1 LKVKVKDIAKAA
13 GVSATA
19 VSLVLNDKPCRLSEA
34 TKEHILR
41 IAREMRFQNEN
52 HMNFTSAGRVK
63 TVGLVI
69 PDVQNLFYQQVS
81 LAVSRYLEA
90 EGYVVFQCGV
100 DEDLKTCYHAL
111 ECLTA
116 KNVDGIIV
124 IPPCI
129 HSKDDKLIKMMKSL
143 QDSGVPMILVDRAVY
158 SVFCDFITADNKQG
172 GKLAAGYLISKG
184 HKKIGCILGGK
195 EVYTVRKRLEGYK
208 QALAQN
214 GIAFDEDLV
223 YYGEFDEETGVQGAK
238 ELCQKGVS
246 AIFAGSDEIAYG
258 VYQYAGS
265 HGLRIPDD
273 LSVIGFDNTRLCT
286 LLQPNLTSI
295 DQNAFQIGERAA
307 EVILQNINPADQE
320 EGPRNYYFTP
330 FLVERESVAEFV
342 SRE

>member
-1 LKVKVKDIAKAA
+1 MKVKVKDIAKAA

-41 IAREMRFQNEN
+41 IAREMKFQNEN
-52 HMNFTSAGRVK
+52 HMNFSSVGKVK

-81 LAVSRYLEA
+81 LAAVRYLSR
-90 EGYVVFQCGV
+90 EGYTVFQCGV
-100 DEDLKTCYHAL
+100 DEDLKTCYQAL
-111 ECLTA
+111 ESLTS

-158 SVFCDFITADNKQG
+158 SVFCDFVTADNKHG
-172 GKLAAGYLISKG
+172 GKTAAEYLIKKG
-184 HKKIGCILGGK
+184 HRRIGCILGNK

-208 QALAQN
+208 QALARN
-214 GIAFDEDLV
+214 GIL
-223 YYGEFDEETGVQGAK
+223 FDEELVFYGEYDADTGYRGAK
-238 ELCQKGVS
+238 DLYAKGVT
-246 AIFAGSDEIAYG
+246 AVFAGNDEIGYG
-258 VYQYAGS
+258 IYQYAGAE
-265 HGLRIPDD
+265 GIRIPED
-273 LSVIGFDNTRLCT
+273 LSVVGFDNTRICS
-286 LLQPNLTSI
+286 LLQPGLTSV
-295 DQNAFQIGERAA
+295 DQNAARIGEQAA
-307 EVILQNINPADQE
+307 EVMLQNINPADQE

-330 FLVERESVAEFV
+330 FLVERESVWDLHA
-342 SRE
+342 